1 MRRPFLFYFLLF
13 LALFSLGG
21 WLIWWWVSGM
31 SGPELINPLG
41 QKRKNFWEDFLRR
54 KEGEKKLPAEGFG
67 PLLSVAPFR
76 VPILVHHY
84 VEVVTDERDFLRR
97 AMSIRPDVFER
108 QLVYL
113 QEKGYTFIT
122 LDELAAAVENQAALP
137 EKPII
142 LTFDDGYRDFY
153 TDAFPILEKH
163 QIKAT
168 AFIVYNFIGKDANYM
183 NEQQIQELVN
193 SGLVTIGSHT
203 LSHRYLT
210 SIGTAEAEKEIKE
223 SKRLLEE
230 RFGVAVN
237 HFAYPGGYSRAALAP
252 MVAAAGYLTAVGTQK
267 GEANNGSDLY
277 HLPRLRVGNLSP
289 AELLARLEKASQ

>member
-1 MRRPFLFYFLLF
+1 
-13 LALFSLGG
+13 
-21 WLIWWWVSGM
+21 
-31 SGPELINPLG
+31 
-41 QKRKNFWEDFLRR
+41 
-54 KEGEKKLPAEGFG
+54 
-67 PLLSVAPFR
+67 
-76 VPILVHHY
+76 
-84 VEVVTDERDFLRR
+84 VEVVTDERDFVRR

-113 QEKGYTFIT
+113 REKGYTFIT
-122 LDELAAAVENQAALP
+122 LDELSAAAANQGALP

-153 TDAFPILEKH
+153 TEAWPILERH

-168 AFIVYNFIGKDANYM
+168 VFVVANFIGKDANYM
-183 NEQQIQELVN
+183 DEPQIQELVS
-193 SGLVTIGSHT
+193 SGLVEIGSHT

-210 SIGTAEAEKEIKE
+210 SMETTEAEKEIGE

-237 HFAYPGGYSRAALAP
+237 HFAYPGGYNNADLAQV
-252 MVAAAGYLTAVGTQK
+252 VAAAGYSTAVGTQK
-267 GEANNGSDLY
+267 GEATNGSDLY

-289 AELLARLEKASQ
+289 AELLAILAKNAQ